1 MATPNDDYDTPWKDA
16 VTRYFPDFVA
26 FYFPLAHAEIDW
38 SCPQRFLE
46 QELAQVAHDAEL
58 GKRLAD
64 KLVEVTLKGGAPQWV
79 LVHLEVQGRRD
90 SRFAERMFTYN
101 YRIFDRYRR
110 PVASMALLADG
121 SAGWKPDSFGYQL
134 LGCTVG
140 IQFPVVKLD
149 EFAGRAE
156 QLLDDPNPFALVTAA
171 YLATRDTKGD
181 DVRRAAAKWFILER
195 LLLQNRDRRII
206 IDLTVVIDWLM
217 RLPQPL
223 EHELWRRIEKFER
236 DRAMP
241 YISSFERIGLERG
254 LKQGLLEGRREGCRE
269 GQALL
274 LSNML
279 AERFGALPAHLQ
291 QRLAQGTSAELLAWS
306 KAFVNA
312 ATLDEVFNT

>member
-1 MATPNDDYDTPWKDA
+1 M
-16 VTRYFPDFVA
+16 
-26 FYFPLAHAEIDW
+26 
-38 SCPQRFLE
+38 
-46 QELAQVAHDAEL
+46 
-58 GKRLAD
+58 
-64 KLVEVTLKGGAPQWV
+64 
-79 LVHLEVQGRRD
+79 
-90 SRFAERMFTYN
+90 
-101 YRIFDRYRR
+101 
-110 PVASMALLADG
+110 
-121 SAGWKPDSFGYQL
+121 
-134 LGCTVG
+134 G

-149 EFAGRAE
+149 DFAGRAE

-171 YLATRDTKGD
+171 YLATRETKGD

-291 QRLAQGTSAELLAWS
+291 QRLAHGTSAELLAWS